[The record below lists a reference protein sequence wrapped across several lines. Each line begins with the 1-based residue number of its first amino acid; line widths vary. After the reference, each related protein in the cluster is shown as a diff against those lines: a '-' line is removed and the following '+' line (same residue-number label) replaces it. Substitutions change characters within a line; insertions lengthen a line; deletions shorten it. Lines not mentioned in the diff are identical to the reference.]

1 MWAIYYKSM
10 ISIDAFIKNAYKY
23 MYISKH
29 NSFQIFDLLIWSQM
43 WFNHDTWLV
52 DLITIVIK
60 WYTWLND
67 WVKSENNSYLA
78 KIAFDLVRI
87 KSFRIVF
94 QDITLEIWNDILKL
108 IFKSWFWFLNNQF
121 SKFNS
126 IISC

>member
-43 WFNHDTWLV
+43 WLNHDTWLV
-52 DLITIVIK
+52 NLMKIVVK
-60 WYTWLND
+60 WYTWFFD
-67 WVKSENNSYLA
+67 WIKSQNNPYLA
-78 KIAFDLVRI
+78 KIACDLVRI

>member
-1 MWAIYYKSM
+1 MWAIYYKPM

-67 WVKSENNSYLA
+67 WVKSENNPYLA

-94 QDITLEIWNDILKL
+94 QDITLEIWNNIPNKF
-108 IFKSWFWFLNNQF
+108 FKADSG
-121 SKFNS
+121 S
-126 IISC
+126 